1 MATRRRPH
9 GPRSRRAGPHRN
21 RSWTGPLAALTLLT
35 LVGAGLTSCS
45 GAADDFVE
53 RDGRQFTVDGKPFRF
68 VGFNLYDAAASDRYS
83 CRPASRIPPEDLED
97 HFRWLH
103 DHAGVTVVRFWAYQT
118 YTDGGR
124 DFSAVDRVVDAA
136 RATGI
141 RLIPVLEDGP
151 GDCSTGEPGV
161 SLAEADGGT
170 WFSQGYRKPYGSA
183 RISYRDYV
191 RAITEHYSDEPVVM
205 AWMLVN
211 EAETPARDDQGRSV
225 LVSFAGDVAGL
236 VHSVDP
242 NHLVTLGTQGNGA
255 PGGSG
260 ADFLA
265 VYNQTDLDF
274 VEVHD
279 WARYGSD
286 TEAMPGA
293 EADGSLPA
301 VGSQTCR
308 STTAPI
314 ACSFAIAAQI
324 QKPLVVG
331 EVGISASDA
340 AGRGRRAELVRAKA
354 QAAFDAGASG
364 YLVWHYGTGQTD
376 GYDVVR
382 SDDDL
387 LFDVTRRL
395 GSQVSGTS

>member
-1 MATRRRPH
+1 M
-9 GPRSRRAGPHRN
+9 
-21 RSWTGPLAALTLLT
+21 
-35 LVGAGLTSCS
+35 
-45 GAADDFVE
+45 E
-53 RDGRQFTVDGKPFRF
+53 RDGRGFTVDGEPFRF

-103 DHAGVTVVRFWAYQT
+103 DEAGVTVVRFWAYQT
-118 YTDGGR
+118 YTDSGR
-124 DFSAVDRVVDAA
+124 DFSAVDDVVDAA

-161 SLAEADGGT
+161 PLASADDGS
-170 WFSQGYRKPYGSA
+170 WFSRGYREPYGSA
-183 RISYRDYV
+183 RLSFRDYARV
-191 RAITEHYSDEPVVM
+191 VAEHYRDEPVVL

-211 EAETPARDDQGRSV
+211 EAETAARDDQGRSA

-236 VHSVDP
+236 VQSVDP
-242 NHLVTLGTQGNGA
+242 HHLVTLGTQGNGA

-260 ADFLA
+260 ADFRE
-265 VYNQTDLDF
+265 VYNQADLDF

-293 EADGSLPA
+293 AADGTLPA
-301 VGSQTCR
+301 AGSGTCR
-308 STTAPI
+308 ELTAPI
-314 ACSFAIAAQI
+314 ACSFSIAADLG
-324 QKPLVVG
+324 KPIVVG
-331 EVGISASDA
+331 EVGISAQDA

-354 QAAFDAGASG
+354 QAALDAGAAG
-364 YLVWHYGTGQTD
+364 YLVWHYSTEHTD

-395 GSQVSGTS
+395 GAQVASQD

>member
-1 MATRRRPH
+1 
-9 GPRSRRAGPHRN
+9 
-21 RSWTGPLAALTLLT
+21 
-35 LVGAGLTSCS
+35 
-45 GAADDFVE
+45 
-53 RDGRQFTVDGKPFRF
+53 

-103 DHAGVTVVRFWAYQT
+103 DEAGVTVVRFWAYQT

-161 SLAEADGGT
+161 PLAEADGGN
-170 WFSQGYRKPYGSA
+170 WFSQGYREPYGSA
-183 RISYRDYV
+183 RTSYRDYV
-191 RAITEHYSDEPVVM
+191 ARITEHYRDEPVVL

-211 EAETPARDDQGRSV
+211 EAETSARDDQGRSV

-236 VHSVDP
+236 VHSLDP

-279 WARYGSD
+279 WARHGSDSGSEAGSD

-293 EADGSLPA
+293 EPDGSLPA
-301 VGSQTCR
+301 VDSPTCR
-308 STTAPI
+308 SLTAPI

-324 QKPLVVG
+324 QN
-331 EVGISASDA
+331 A

-354 QAAFDAGASG
+354 QAAFDAGAAG
-364 YLVWHYGTGQTD
+364 YLVWHYGTGATD

-395 GSQVSGTS
+395 GSQLSGKS

>member
-1 MATRRRPH
+1 MA
-9 GPRSRRAGPHRN
+9 
-21 RSWTGPLAALTLLT
+21 
-35 LVGAGLTSCS
+35 GAGLTSCS
-45 GAADDFVE
+45 DPSDDFVE
-53 RDGRQFTVDGKPFRF
+53 RDGRQFSVDGEPFRF

-83 CRPASRIPPEDLED
+83 CRPASRIAPEDLED

-103 DHAGVTVVRFWAYQT
+103 DEAGVTVIRFWAYQT

-151 GDCSTGEPGV
+151 GDCSTGEAGV
-161 SLAEADGGT
+161 PLAEADGGN
-170 WFSQGYRKPYGSA
+170 WFTEGYRKPYGSA
-183 RISYRDYV
+183 RLSYRDYARV
-191 RAITEHYSDEPVVM
+191 MAEHYRDEPAIL

-211 EAETPARDDQGRSV
+211 EAETSARDDQGRSV

-236 VHSVDP
+236 VHSADP
-242 NHLVTLGTQGNGA
+242 HHLVTLGTQGNGA

-265 VYNQTDLDF
+265 VYNQADLDF

-286 TEAMPGA
+286 SEAMPGA
-293 EADGSLPA
+293 AADGTLPA
-301 VGSQTCR
+301 ADSETCR
-308 STTAPI
+308 SQTAPI
-314 ACSFAIAAQI
+314 ACSFAIAADI
-324 QKPLVVG
+324 EKPIVVG
-331 EVGISASDA
+331 EVGISATDA
-340 AGRGRRAELVRAKA
+340 AGRGRRAELLRAKA

-364 YLVWHYGTGQTD
+364 YLVWHYSTQQTD

-395 GSQVSGTS
+395 GQQVSSGG

>member
-1 MATRRRPH
+1 M
-9 GPRSRRAGPHRN
+9 
-21 RSWTGPLAALTLLT
+21 
-35 LVGAGLTSCS
+35 
-45 GAADDFVE
+45 E

-103 DHAGVTVVRFWAYQT
+103 DEAGVTVVRFWAYQT

-124 DFSAVDRVVDAA
+124 DYSAIDRVVAAA

-161 SLAEADGGT
+161 PLAEADGGN
-170 WFSQGYRKPYGSA
+170 WFSQGYREPYGSA

-191 RAITEHYSDEPVVM
+191 RAITEHYRDEPVVM

-211 EAETPARDDQGRSV
+211 EAETSARDEQGRSV

-236 VHSVDP
+236 VHSVDR

-255 PGGSG
+255 PGASG
-260 ADFLA
+260 PDFLA

-279 WARYGSD
+279 WARHGAGSD
-286 TEAMPGA
+286 SDTDALPGA
-293 EADGSLPA
+293 GPDGSLPA
-301 VGSQTCR
+301 VDSSTCT
-308 STTAPI
+308 SSTAPV

-324 QKPLVVG
+324 GKPLVVG
-331 EVGISASDA
+331 EVGITATDA
-340 AGRGRRAELVRAKA
+340 ASRGRRAELVRAKA

-364 YLVWHYGTGQTD
+364 YLVWHYGTGPTD

-382 SDDDL
+382 SQGDL
-387 LFDVTRRL
+387 LFDVMRRL
-395 GSQVSGTS
+395 GSEVSGSS

>member
-1 MATRRRPH
+1 M
-9 GPRSRRAGPHRN
+9 
-21 RSWTGPLAALTLLT
+21 
-35 LVGAGLTSCS
+35 GAGLSSCS
-45 GAADDFVE
+45 SPADDFVE
-53 RDGRQFTVDGKPFRF
+53 RDGARFTLDGEPFRF
-68 VGFNLYDAAASDRYS
+68 VGYNLYDAAASDRYS
-83 CRPASRIPPEDLED
+83 CRPASRIAPEDLQD

-103 DHAGVTVVRFWAYQT
+103 DEAGVTVVRFWAYQT
-118 YTDGGR
+118 YTDSGR
-124 DFSAVDRVVDAA
+124 DFSAVDDVVDAA

-161 SLAEADGGT
+161 PLSEADNGN
-170 WFSQGYRKPYGSA
+170 WFSAGYREPYGNA
-183 RISYRDYV
+183 RLSFRDYARV
-191 RAITEHYSDEPVVM
+191 VAEHYRDEPVIL

-211 EAETPARDDQGRSV
+211 EAETTARDAQGRSV

-236 VHSVDP
+236 VQSVDP

-260 ADFLA
+260 ADFRE
-265 VYNQTDLDF
+265 VYNQADLDF

-279 WARYGSD
+279 WGRYGSD

-293 EADGSLPA
+293 ETDGTLPA
-301 VGSQTCR
+301 AGSPTC
-308 STTAPI
+308 SSLTAPI
-314 ACSFAIAAQI
+314 ACSFAIAADLD
-324 QKPLVVG
+324 KPIVVG
-331 EVGISASDA
+331 EVGISADDA

-364 YLVWHYGTGQTD
+364 YLVWHYGTEQTD

-382 SDDDL
+382 SEDDL

-395 GSQVSGTS
+395 GAQVASAG